1 MNKQDKAIP
10 MVIYSLEKM
19 HFKVK
24 VLPDEQ
30 YSVLAAD
37 GLNVFGSN
45 YNLKAHALRYFEDCA
60 YRYKRRNG
68 LKKLQEYLP
77 KLVAQI
83 KNNRWLCGD

>member
-24 VLPDEQ
+24 VLPDGQ
-30 YSVLAAD
+30 YSVIAAD
-37 GLNVFGSN
+37 GSNVFGSN
-45 YNLKAHALRYFEDCA
+45 CNLKTHALRFFEDCA

-68 LKKLQEYLP
+68 LKKLREHMP
-77 KLVAQI
+77 ELVAQI